1 MSAKKNIVVRL
12 KGAHMKKRVL
22 VVFCIMMILLCSCS
36 NTRIAESEGN
46 PIESVE
52 NTSVGTTEK
61 IETSEDEQQTESE
74 EYLDLNDYSIKYL
87 GEYEIDSILSMEKV
101 IEFDLNNWINQI
113 ISINTAGLVKE
124 DIIKMVQN
132 DEIDWETISK
142 TDNSQELQV
151 LIEQFLDIYTYNKGF
166 QFTEETKRLY
176 LVALA
181 DMQYAAK
188 ISTEE
193 WQEFKKVFAIYKEKE
208 SEYRA
213 EYFAERDAAWDEY
226 SQIVDTAWEEY
237 DSKKS
242 EYRIEYETRKEEI
255 NAQYNSDLEKLRNE
269 YFENNNLSKYEKGKL
284 DLNADK
290 LQALDE
296 AEKNYNAQ
304 VKGSEQISSL
314 YSQYE
319 SKKETARNTYEEREK
334 AASEKRNTA
343 IQEALLPVEGH
354 EVYKKMYE
362 ITDTDVWKKLL
373 ITIGNQ

>member
-1 MSAKKNIVVRL
+1 
-12 KGAHMKKRVL
+12 MKKRVL
-22 VVFCIMMILLCSCS
+22 AVVFCIMMILLCSCS
-36 NTRIAESEGN
+36 NTRIAEAQGN
-46 PIESVE
+46 PIEKLE
-52 NTSVGTTEK
+52 NTSVCTTEK

-142 TDNSQELQV
+142 TDNFQELQV

-181 DMQYAAK
+181 DMQYVAK

-193 WQEFKKVFAIYKEKE
+193 CQEFKKVFAIYKEKE

-213 EYFAERDAAWDEY
+213 EYSAERDVAWDEY

-242 EYRIEYETRKEEI
+242 EYWSEYETRKEEI
-255 NAQYNSDLEKLRNE
+255 SAQYNSDLEKLRNE

-304 VKGSEQISSL
+304 VKGSESISSL
-314 YSQYE
+314 YSQYV
-319 SKKETARNTYEEREK
+319 SKKETAWNTYEEREK

-343 IQEALLPVEGH
+343 IQEALLPVKGH

-373 ITIGNQ
+373 ITIGNK